1 MPLCRYTLAVC
12 LCAVAVAARAEQQP
26 APASAPDADMNSAI
40 EEFKLQTRNLGLR
53 ADSPPRAAHRHPLA
67 NWHGRVFENFRNDAL
82 DAVPHE
88 IRQNGGDKGLLRRN
102 QFGFNVAGP
111 AVLPRFVEGGH
122 NTYFSLS
129 YEGVREDIA
138 RTYLQTIPTMAQRTG
153 DYADVVDAAGNVLP
167 IYDPASTRPNPAYDP
182 SQPVSTGNLQYLRD
196 PFPENIIPSYRL
208 DPVALNAL
216 KFYPAPNTDIGPFFR
231 NNYFINSPETNTANG
246 MIGKLD
252 QSVRERH
259 RVTVELAFSNG
270 TLGAAQWFPTA
281 ANPGPSNRDFQTRR
295 GSLEYVFTASSR
307 TVNTLTFE
315 ADSNVSTS
323 GANLENTNY
332 AEQIGLGGIGG
343 GGFPVM
349 QLGPYLSMGQAY
361 PFSRNAN
368 NSYTWTE
375 GISTKRGP
383 HTLRLVGQYSLRQV
397 NSFWPQYPSGLLSF
411 SEGLTSLPGIVDTG
425 DALASYLLG
434 TPYFAQETIDTQPS
448 YFRRAQGSLAFH
460 DRYEAAKGLII
471 SLGLTA
477 HLFKPRSEKYDRQST
492 IDLSATNPAN
502 GLPGALVVAGRGG
515 YGSTFQPTLVRLA
528 PSLSVAWNPLNDPK
542 TVARAYFARDY
553 GAIPIYSGQW
563 GTQGFNL
570 YPTFLSPDAQLQP
583 ALVMR
588 DGVPPPSTPV
598 PDLRPDA
605 ANNTIADLIDMSD
618 RLPTYQSASLSVE
631 RELPGSTVVT
641 VGVSYSGGKNL
652 LVGNGAANP
661 NAIPLDDL
669 RYGVQLND
677 LAFNQSLRP
686 YPQYQGFNLYGL
698 YPVGRY
704 QRDAGYVRVEKRSSK
719 GLSLNAYYEFNKQM
733 DDYSGPYGTQ
743 DFFHRQNEW
752 SVTAGNRP
760 QRLEVTYSYELPFG
774 ANKPFLRFPD
784 WRRYL
789 IDGWSVS
796 GSGTVASGDPIYLT
810 PLFNNTGGV
819 VQALHVDAVPGVDPQ
834 VAGQGPALW
843 YNPAAF
849 VQPADFTIGDVSRTL
864 SNLFNPGWENWDMS
878 LNKRFAL
885 AADRTLEFNASAF
898 DFMNHANWNDPD
910 NVIGS
915 ATTPNVNAGKII
927 GSRGGR
933 VIQLGLRLSF

>member
-1 MPLCRYTLAVC
+1 MPLCQHALAVC
-12 LCAVAVAARAEQQP
+12 LCAAAIARAQQQP
-26 APASAPDADMNSAI
+26 APAPPDAEMNSAI
-40 EEFKLQTRNLGLR
+40 EEFKSETRSLGLR
-53 ADSPPRAAHRHPLA
+53 ADSPPKAGRRSPLA
-67 NWHGRVFENFRNDAL
+67 DWHGRVFENFRNDAL

-111 AVLPRFVEGGH
+111 AVLPHLAEGR

-138 RTYLQTIPTMAQRTG
+138 RTSLQTIPTMAQRTG
-153 DYADVVDAAGNVLP
+153 DYSDVVDDAGNVIP
-167 IYDPASTRPNPAYDP
+167 IYDPATTLPNPGYD
-182 SQPVSTGNLQYLRD
+182 STQPVSTTNLEYTRT
-196 PFPENIIPSYRL
+196 PFPGNIIPPSRM

-231 NNYFINSPETNTANG
+231 NNYFIDSPETNTANG

-252 QSVRERH
+252 QSLRERH

-295 GSLEYVFTASSR
+295 GSLGYVFTASGR

-315 ADSNVSTS
+315 ANSSVSAS
-323 GANLENTNY
+323 GDTADQTNY
-332 AEQIGLGGIGG
+332 AAQIGLTGIAG

-349 QLGPYLSMGQAY
+349 QLGPYVGMGQAY
-361 PFSRNAN
+361 PFSRNARN
-368 NSYTWTE
+368 VYTWTD
-375 GISTKRGP
+375 GLSTRRGK
-383 HTLRLVGQYSLRQV
+383 HTLRVTGQYIRQQV
-397 NSFWPQYPSGLLSF
+397 NSFWPQYPAALLSF
-411 SEGLTSLPGIVDTG
+411 NEGLTSLPGIVDTG
-425 DALASYLLG
+425 DALATFLMG
-434 TPYFAQETIDTQPS
+434 TPYFAQETIDAQPS
-448 YFRRAQGSLAFH
+448 YFRRSEASLAFR
-460 DRYEAAKGLII
+460 DRYEAMKGLTIN
-471 SLGLTA
+471 LGLTT
-477 HLFKPRSEKYDRQST
+477 HLFRPRTEKYDRQST
-492 IDLSATNPAN
+492 VDLNAINPAN
-502 GLPGALVVAGRGG
+502 GLPGALVVAGQDGF
-515 YGSTFQPTLVRLA
+515 GSAFQPTLVRLA
-528 PSLSVAWNPLNDPK
+528 PSLGIAWNPPVDTK
-542 TVARAYFARDY
+542 TVVRANFARDY
-553 GAIPIYSGQW
+553 SGIPIYSGQF
-563 GTQGFNL
+563 GTQGFNQ

-583 ALVMR
+583 ALTMR
-588 DGVPPPSTPV
+588 TGVPAPPSPT
-598 PDLRPDA
+598 PDLQPDA

-618 RLPTYQSASLSVE
+618 RVPTYQSASLSIE
-631 RELPGSTVVT
+631 REFPASAIVT
-641 VGVSYSGGKNL
+641 IGFAYSGGKNV

-661 NAIPLDDL
+661 NAIPLEDL
-669 RYGVQLND
+669 QYGNELNI

-686 YPQYQGFNLYGL
+686 YPQYQGFNTYGE
-698 YPVGRY
+698 YPVGCY
-704 QRDAGYVRVEKRSSK
+704 QRNAGYVRVEKRSSS
-719 GLSLNAYYEFNKQM
+719 GLSVNAYFEFNKQM

-743 DFFHRQNEW
+743 DFFNRQDEW

-760 QRLEVTYSYELPFG
+760 ERLELSYTYELPFG

-784 WRRYL
+784 WRRYA

-796 GSGTVASGDPIYLT
+796 GAGTVASGDPMYLT

-819 VQALHVDAVPGVDPQ
+819 VQALHVDVVPGVDQ
-834 VAGQGPALW
+834 HVANQGPALW

-849 VQPADFTIGDVSRTL
+849 VQPPDFTIGDVSRTL
-864 SNLFNPGWENWDMS
+864 SSLLNPGWQNFDMS

-885 AADRTLEFNASAF
+885 AADRTLEFNATAF

-915 ATTPNVNAGKII
+915 VTTPNLDAGHII